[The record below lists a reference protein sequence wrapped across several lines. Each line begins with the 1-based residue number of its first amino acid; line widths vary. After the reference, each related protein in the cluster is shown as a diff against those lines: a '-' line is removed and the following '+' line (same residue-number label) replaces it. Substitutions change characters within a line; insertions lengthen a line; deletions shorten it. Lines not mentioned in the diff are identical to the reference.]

1 MKNVHHSQII
11 FTLAALLAFSGC
23 SKSDSVIN
31 LFTLDDDITLGQ
43 NADAQ
48 IRKNPQLYQVL
59 DSAQYAAAYQHLY
72 RIRNTILA
80 SGKVK
85 YATTFPWRWTI
96 LHNDTVVNAFCLP
109 GGYMYVYTGLIKFLD
124 NEAQFAGVMGH
135 EMAHADLRH
144 TTDQLTVTY
153 GLNLLLDLVLG
164 NNQNQLEQIVT
175 DLATGLGTLA
185 YTREQEY
192 MADKY
197 SVIYLYPTEYDAS
210 GIGDFFVKIEG
221 EPRPPTF
228 LSDHPSPEDRL
239 QKINE
244 EFQALGGVHGGTFIE
259 RYAQFKS
266 SLP

>member
-1 MKNVHHSQII
+1 MKKTLFFPALAI
-11 FTLAALLAFSGC
+11 FLVLVSFSGC

-31 LFTLDDDITLGQ
+31 IFTLQDDITLGQ
-43 NADAQ
+43 QADQQ
-48 IRKNPQLYQVL
+48 IRQNPAEFQVL
-59 DSAQYAAAYQHLY
+59 DSTQYATAYQDLY

-85 YATTFPWRWTI
+85 YASQFPWRWTI
-96 LHNDTVVNAFCLP
+96 LRNDTIINAFCLP

-124 NEAQFAGVMGH
+124 NEAEFAGVMGH

-153 GLNLLLDLVLG
+153 GLNLLLDIVLG
-164 NNQNQLEQIVT
+164 NNTNQLEQIVT

-185 YTREQEY
+185 YSREQEY
-192 MADKY
+192 QADKN

-210 GIGDFFVKIEG
+210 SIGNFFVKIEG
-221 EPRPPTF
+221 EPQPPVF
-228 LSDHPSPEDRL
+228 LSTHPSPSDRL

-244 EFQALGGVHGGTFIE
+244 EFLSLGGIHGGTFID
-259 RYAQFKS
+259 RYNQFKG